1 MNLMSSTREKYVVEI
16 LVYAALLTLLAG
28 RELLDLVSEH
38 AAGEAVFLSECWAA
52 TFRSHAQLI
61 LHGLSQYL
69 SYPPPPLIDRMAE
82 DVQKI
87 HQDQPTL

>member
-1 MNLMSSTREKYVVEI
+1 
-16 LVYAALLTLLAG
+16 VYAALLTLLAG

-38 AAGEAVFLSECWAA
+38 AADEAVFLSECWAA

-87 HQDQPTL
+87 HQDQPTLYERLATTTQRAMAN